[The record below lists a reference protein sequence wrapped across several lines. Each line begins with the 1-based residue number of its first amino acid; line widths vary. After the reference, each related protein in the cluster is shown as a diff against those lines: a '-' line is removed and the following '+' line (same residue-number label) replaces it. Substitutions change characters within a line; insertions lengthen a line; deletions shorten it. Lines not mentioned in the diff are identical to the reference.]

1 MEQPP
6 EEAGNTEVS
15 ELDPFVSDVG
25 GVNAEVA
32 KDEGWNDH
40 GSEEANVEG
49 VH

>member
-6 EEAGNTEVS
+6 EEASNTEVP
-15 ELDPFVSDVG
+15 ELYPFVSDVG

-32 KDEGWNDH
+32 KDEGRNYH
-40 GSEEANVEG
+40 GREEPNVEG